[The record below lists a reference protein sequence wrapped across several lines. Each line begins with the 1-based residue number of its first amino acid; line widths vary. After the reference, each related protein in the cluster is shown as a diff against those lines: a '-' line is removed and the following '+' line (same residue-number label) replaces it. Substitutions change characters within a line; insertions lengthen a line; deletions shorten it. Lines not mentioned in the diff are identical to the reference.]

1 MAASKN
7 YSLAAG
13 ILSASLGVVGSALAQ
28 SSIGFVSLERILREA
43 PAAQRAQKKLE
54 QEFSQR
60 GQELSKTADQLKK
73 MQGNLEKNAVT
84 MSESERQK
92 REREFGDV
100 NRDFQRRQREFNED
114 LAQRR
119 KEESGSERKLRSI
132 GPRTRQPGR
141 EADRGGGKTRR
152 RVPERAGRVGEHP
165 HRHHGQGHQGA
176 RGYPRGQ
183 VIRRDATHFAYL
195 SAW

>member
-1 MAASKN
+1 MAASKK
-7 YSLAAG
+7 YSLAG
-13 ILSASLGVVGSALAQ
+13 CILTASLAAVDPALAQ

-43 PAAQRAQKKLE
+43 PPAQRAQKKLE

-60 GQELSKTADQLKK
+60 GQELSKIAEQLKK
-73 MQGNLEKNAVT
+73 MQANLEKNALT

-119 KEESGSERKLRSI
+119 KEEFDGIL
-132 GPRTRQPGR
+132 
-141 EADRGGGKTRR
+141 
-152 RVPERAGRVGEHP
+152 ERANRAVKQIAEAEKLDVVF
-165 HRHHGQGHQGA
+165 QNE
-176 RGYPRGQ
+176 Q
-183 VIRRDATHFAYL
+183 VVWASNRIDITDKVIKALEDSRAGK
-195 SAW
+195 

>member
-1 MAASKN
+1 MAASKRN
-7 YSLAAG
+7 SLVRWTLTAA
-13 ILSASLGVVGSALAQ
+13 LGVVIPALAQ

-54 QEFSQR
+54 QEFAQR
-60 GQELSKTADQLKK
+60 GQELSKMAEQLKK
-73 MQGNLEKNAVT
+73 IQGNLEKNAVT

-119 KEESGSERKLRSI
+119 KEEFEGVL
-132 GPRTRQPGR
+132 
-141 EADRGGGKTRR
+141 
-152 RVPERAGRVGEHP
+152 ERANRAVRQIAEAEKLDVVFQNEQVVWAST
-165 HRHHGQGHQGA
+165 RIDITDKVIKA
-176 RGYPRGQ
+176 LEEPRAGK
-183 VIRRDATHFAYL
+183 
-195 SAW
+195 

>member
-1 MAASKN
+1 MAASKS
-7 YSLAAG
+7 YSLTG
-13 ILSASLGVVGSALAQ
+13 WVLIASLGAVGPVLAQ

-60 GQELSKTADQLKK
+60 GQELSKMSEQLKK

-119 KEESGSERKLRSI
+119 KEEFDGVL
-132 GPRTRQPGR
+132 
-141 EADRGGGKTRR
+141 
-152 RVPERAGRVGEHP
+152 ERANRAVKQIAEAEKLDVVFQNEQVVWASTRIDITDRVIKALEE
-165 HRHHGQGHQGA
+165 
-176 RGYPRGQ
+176 PRAGK
-183 VIRRDATHFAYL
+183 
-195 SAW
+195 